1 MVSQV
6 ARYGTRNSASAR
18 SSCGTWSAQG
28 KSPSSDEATQ
38 IRAISPAARSK
49 TQAEI
54 RMAKVHRPLQEQHR
68 QQQRKQ
74 DELQY
79 NVSHKAPPHFSPD
92 ILDGGGDGHAVQK
105 SKAVKQRLI
114 FVLPNPAGGFHTP
127 G

>member
-54 RMAKVHRPLQEQHR
+54 RMAKVIVHCRSSTASSSGSRMSFKIIVP
-68 QQQRKQ
+68 
-74 DELQY
+74 
-79 NVSHKAPPHFSPD
+79 
-92 ILDGGGDGHAVQK
+92 
-105 SKAVKQRLI
+105 
-114 FVLPNPAGGFHTP
+114 
-127 G
+127 